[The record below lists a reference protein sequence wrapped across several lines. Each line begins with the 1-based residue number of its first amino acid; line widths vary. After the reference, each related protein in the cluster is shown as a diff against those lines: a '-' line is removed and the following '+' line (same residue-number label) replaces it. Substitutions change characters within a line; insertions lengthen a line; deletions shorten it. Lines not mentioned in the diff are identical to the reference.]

1 MASMSSI
8 GSERGDTQILAG
20 FSGRDVHVE
29 IPPLHYRHGLSNHL
43 GIDGPRQGLGTV
55 RRNKLLGE
63 INVETRIHARSMDSR
78 TDYSPSFC
86 SAHALPIR
94 LACAHF

>member
-29 IPPLHYRHGLSNHL
+29 IPPLDYRHGLSNHL
-43 GIDGPRQGLGTV
+43 GQLQGWTATA
-55 RRNKLLGE
+55 KF
-63 INVETRIHARSMDSR
+63 
-78 TDYSPSFC
+78 Y
-86 SAHALPIR
+86 
-94 LACAHF
+94 